1 MYTSSKN
8 IIFCV
13 FRVLFI
19 RSLVWNFFLVS
30 SPKCLWNVGRYL
42 DIIFTSRVK
51 MSVRSVLKI
60 LLQEFQTHLLFFCIW
75 LISRRDA
82 VKIILYKIL
91 KAWTYTTNSTTGCC
105 MFKIEINSFFLC
117 YSLLKL
123 PKIHDM
129 KV

>member
-8 IIFCV
+8 IIYCV
-13 FRVLFI
+13 FRVLFM
-19 RSLVWNFFLVS
+19 RSLVWNFLLVS

-42 DIIFTSRVK
+42 DIIYSSRVK

-60 LLQEFQTHLLFFCIW
+60 LTRVSNSLTLFLFDW
-75 LISRRDA
+75 FPEGRRWNWFS
-82 VKIILYKIL
+82 IKIL
-91 KAWTYTTNSTTGCC
+91 KAWTYLTNSTTGCC
-105 MFKIEINSFFLC
+105 MLKYKSIHFFSC
-117 YSLLKL
+117 YSHLKL